1 MTNIKPQTR
10 NEVSSLFMIITV
22 AFVTCLIVSNITA
35 VKLITLGNIILPG
48 AIVVFPIT
56 YIISDVLTE
65 VYGYRRARR
74 VIWVGFAANILAVG
88 TFIIVGMLPAASFW
102 EDQKAYDTILGATPR
117 ILVASLIA
125 YLVGEFTN
133 SYVLSKLKIMTN
145 GRFLWVRTI
154 GSTIIGQSLD
164 STIFILVAFTG
175 ILPNNVLFMTILVQV
190 LAKTAYEFVATP
202 ITYLVV
208 GWLKRVEK
216 IDAFDRN
223 ISFNPFNTSV

>member
-125 YLVGEFTN
+125 YLV
-133 SYVLSKLKIMTN
+133 LSLIH
-145 GRFLWVRTI
+145 
-154 GSTIIGQSLD
+154 
-164 STIFILVAFTG
+164 
-175 ILPNNVLFMTILVQV
+175 
-190 LAKTAYEFVATP
+190 
-202 ITYLVV
+202 
-208 GWLKRVEK
+208 
-216 IDAFDRN
+216 
-223 ISFNPFNTSV
+223 ISEPTRPY

>member
-102 EDQKAYDTILGATPR
+102 EDQKTKNYD
-117 ILVASLIA
+117 
-125 YLVGEFTN
+125 
-133 SYVLSKLKIMTN
+133 
-145 GRFLWVRTI
+145 
-154 GSTIIGQSLD
+154 
-164 STIFILVAFTG
+164 
-175 ILPNNVLFMTILVQV
+175 
-190 LAKTAYEFVATP
+190 
-202 ITYLVV
+202 
-208 GWLKRVEK
+208 
-216 IDAFDRN
+216 
-223 ISFNPFNTSV
+223 

>member
-1 MTNIKPQTR
+1 MTNIKTQTQ
-10 NEVSSLFMIITV
+10 NEISSLFMIITV

-35 VKLITLGNIILPG
+35 VKLITLGNVILPG

-74 VIWVGFAANILAVG
+74 VIWLGFAANILAVG
-88 TFIIVGMLPAASFW
+88 TFIVVGMLPAASFW

-164 STIFILVAFTG
+164 STIFILVAFSG

-202 ITYLVV
+202 LTYLIV
-208 GWLKRVEK
+208 GWLKRVER
-216 IDAFDRN
+216 IDTFDRN

>member
-190 LAKTAYEFVATP
+190 LAKTAYECVATP